1 MDRIFFTQIWKK
13 VDKNLMPA
21 SKMQQ
26 EFFFLFIISGFRN
39 KQKKVTFFLKFG
51 SFMKQRLWSV
61 NHFLIYNTHSQAHFF
76 FLHSFWF
83 GLMAAWIENTFTRR
97 TSSIPQGF
105 FSFKILNVKNDFSN
119 NKQSIIWTWPKQ
131 KGLVFFLPRLPTA
144 KS

>member
-1 MDRIFFTQIWKK
+1 
-13 VDKNLMPA
+13 MPA

-83 GLMAAWIENTFTRR
+83 GLMAAWIENIYTEDFIN
-97 TSSIPQGF
+97 TSRIF
-105 FSFKILNVKNDFSN
+105 FF
-119 NKQSIIWTWPKQ
+119 
-131 KGLVFFLPRLPTA
+131 
-144 KS
+144 